1 MGNLIRGLI
10 GKALLAVL
18 TVGVAI
24 TGYVVFIDF
33 PTDPTFWKVAGTLL
47 VLTATLTCALL
58 SALTLSTRYVI
69 VGVLGIASAFL
80 AMVNS
85 IYGLWSGTTT
95 GSGLAGMPASPEEAM
110 SSYAGSMG
118 DNPVGNAVIICIAL
132 AALAL
137 PLVNAVLYL
146 GYDSNPVG
154 ETVSVLTV
162 AAMIASIVIIGVTTA
177 TEKGDA
183 STLKWLI
190 FLGIFAVAGFLGTL
204 AASFLDSDRYRGGS
218 VHYDINTAGELP
230 SALPSSFQPP
240 RKKEPRTTVIVEDE
254 DPPLPRIEYSQRN
267 D

>member
-1 MGNLIRGLI
+1 MGNFIRGLI
-10 GKALLAVL
+10 GKVLLAVL
-18 TVGVAI
+18 AVGVAV

-33 PTDPTFWKVAGTLL
+33 PTEPTFWKVGATLIF
-47 VLTATLTCALL
+47 LTVTLTCALL
-58 SALTLSTRYVI
+58 SSLTLSTRYVI
-69 VGVLGIASAFL
+69 VGVLGIASALL

-85 IYGLWSGTTT
+85 IFGIWSGTST
-95 GSGLAGMPASPEEAM
+95 GSGLAGIPASPQEAM
-110 SSYAGSMG
+110 TSYAGSMG
-118 DNPVGNAVIICIAL
+118 DNAVGNAIIISIAL

-137 PLVNAVLYL
+137 PLVNVVLYL

-162 AAMIASIVIIGVTTA
+162 AAMVASIVIIGVTTA

-190 FLGIFAVAGFLGTL
+190 FLGIFAAAGFIGTL

-218 VHYDINTAGELP
+218 LHYDIKTDGELP

-240 RKKEPRTTVIVEDE
+240 KRQEPKTTVIVEDE
-254 DPPLPRIEYSQRN
+254 DPPLPRIEYSPRN